1 MVQSAEVAPDWG
13 MLHNEELCEGF
24 EKGSENGRGVTQ
36 IGGDKF
42 VRSVVGQLNWEGAN
56 SKM

>member
-42 VRSVVGQLNWEGAN
+42 VRSVVGQLN
-56 SKM
+56 